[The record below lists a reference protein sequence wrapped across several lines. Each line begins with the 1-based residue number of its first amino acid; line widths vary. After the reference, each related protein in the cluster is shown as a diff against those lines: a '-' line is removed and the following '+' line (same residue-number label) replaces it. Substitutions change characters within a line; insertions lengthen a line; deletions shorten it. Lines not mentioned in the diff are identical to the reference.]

1 MDAATL
7 VRHALDALRR
17 PLTLK
22 EALSSVADFRIDRKK
37 KYPLYEILMVA
48 VCAMIDGAKGPT
60 FGVASLRSVS
70 AAVSPDERSEESP
83 KAMSIR
89 GASSNSASSGKRT
102 GALSPLVAGCWLL
115 EHFGRR
121 PSQSLHG
128 RVRRVQQEHREDE
141 ARFARSIPVFSNQQ
155 SAFSKERRRRRRLAA
170 GGWLLHC

>member
-1 MDAATL
+1 MDPATL
-7 VRHALDALRR
+7 ARHALEALKR

-22 EALSSVADFRIDRKK
+22 EALSSVADFRIDRRRKS
-37 KYPLYEILMVA
+37 PLYEILMIA

-102 GALSPLVAGCWLL
+102 GALSPLVAGYWL
-115 EHFGRR
+115 H
-121 PSQSLHG
+121 P
-128 RVRRVQQEHREDE
+128 
-141 ARFARSIPVFSNQQ
+141 
-155 SAFSKERRRRRRLAA
+155 
-170 GGWLLHC
+170 

>member
-60 FGVASLRSVS
+60 S
-70 AAVSPDERSEESP
+70 
-83 KAMSIR
+83 
-89 GASSNSASSGKRT
+89 
-102 GALSPLVAGCWLL
+102 GALRAKCLSSQQPAASVQWDTDVRPLFTGRCAAGCWLL
-115 EHFGRR
+115 GHFGRR
-121 PSQSLHG
+121 PPNG
-128 RVRRVQQEHREDE
+128 
-141 ARFARSIPVFSNQQ
+141 
-155 SAFSKERRRRRRLAA
+155 
-170 GGWLLHC
+170 